1 VSWFEGF
8 GRGNSESAEQR
19 QEKWQRLRAEV
30 DRIVDGLGRR
40 IDEGIKPLVVALKA
54 NGFGTTGSCE
64 GHPEDEY
71 AYPWVDVESDLAER
85 YYFTSR
91 FKELAD
97 RRPRTPAED
106 QEFFRM
112 RDLIKRANRKAYK
125 QLRQVLGEYYAARA
139 DKATRPELEVELW
152 GWNRSR
158 LQPIGTPDAETQA
171 TLPNPI
177 SAKERIE
184 KLAQF
189 RKAVDDFSDFL
200 TCRYFGREYRTLEN

>member
-1 VSWFEGF
+1 VSWFERF
-8 GRGNSESAEQR
+8 GRDNSESAEQR
-19 QEKWQRLRAEV
+19 QKKWQRLRAEA

-71 AYPWVDVESDLAER
+71 AYPWVDVESDFAER

-112 RDLIKRANRKAYK
+112 MNLIKRANLKTYK
-125 QLRQVLGEYYAARA
+125 QLGQVLGEYYAARA
-139 DKATRPELEVELW
+139 NKARGSDLEIDLW

-158 LQPIGTPDAETQA
+158 LQPIGIPDAKTQA
-171 TLPNPI
+171 TVPDPT
-177 SAKERIE
+177 SAKERIA
-184 KLAQF
+184 KLSEYKRAIDEF
-189 RKAVDDFSDFL
+189 TEFL
-200 TCRYFGREYRTLEN
+200 TSKYFRPQ

>member
-1 VSWFEGF
+1 MSWFERF
-8 GRGNSESAEQR
+8 GRDNSESAEQR

-97 RRPRTPAED
+97 GRPRTPAED

-112 RDLIKRANRKAYK
+112 MNLIKRANQKTYK
-125 QLRQVLGEYYAARA
+125 QLGQVLGEYYAAHA
-139 DKATRPELEVELW
+139 NKTRGSDLEIDLW

-158 LQPIGTPDAETQA
+158 LQPIGIPDAETQA
-171 TLPNPI
+171 TVPDPT
-177 SAKERIE
+177 SAKERIAKLSE
-184 KLAQF
+184 YKLAIDEF
-189 RKAVDDFSDFL
+189 TEFL
-200 TCRYFGREYRTLEN
+200 TRKYLRPQ